1 LEIFIPLLLGLC
13 WLKSY
18 ILKTFINDLRI
29 ALSQI
34 ESSNELKKICRFAPL
49 PCEFGAFSFWQEWDV
64 HKIGGKLKRFP
75 HLMCKN

>member
-1 LEIFIPLLLGLC
+1 
-13 WLKSY
+13 
-18 ILKTFINDLRI
+18 LRI